1 MLKIV
6 KDKKVLIAVII
17 LLLLVIGI
25 VIGIL
30 VKQDSDESVK
40 KEPENDV
47 EIEYNAPSLEVDED
61 DGTNEDSVDV
71 PGTWDDTTSD
81 SDATGSDD
89 KADSNTTDNTGNKD
103 DNGATDNP
111 DDNTDD
117 SNDDNKDDDDSPDE
131 DIIIDD
137 KDWGKIF

>member
-1 MLKIV
+1 MLKKIV

-30 VKQDSDESVK
+30 VKQNSDESGK
-40 KEPENDV
+40 KEPEKSV

-61 DGTNEDSVDV
+61 DGTKEDSVDV
-71 PGTWDDTTSD
+71 PGTWDDTS
-81 SDATGSDD
+81 
-89 KADSNTTDNTGNKD
+89 TTDD
-103 DNGATDNP
+103 A

-117 SNDDNKDDDDSPDE
+117 SIDDNQDDDASDGE